1 MSLWLDFLFGCTH
14 QSTSL
19 PITRRRKTAAGSQ
32 RSDAPRE
39 TYVVCLDCGKEFPYS
54 WEEMKF
60 LRGGAKE
67 TTPRRRPPARYP
79 TGDRSPKQHKSSS
92 IG

>member
-1 MSLWLDFLFGCTH
+1 MGLWLDFLFGCAH

-19 PITRRRKTAAGSQ
+19 PITQRRKTAAGTQQSG
-32 RSDAPRE
+32 SLRE

-60 LRGGAKE
+60 LREEAKE
-67 TTPRRRPPARYP
+67 TASRRRPARYP
-79 TGDRSPKQHKSSS
+79 AGDRSLKQHKSSS